1 MKKALSKLFMCL
13 SLLGAFIPLPANAI
27 EGPKVM
33 ALDVQLDDRTG
44 IPDAPEEIERI
55 RLLSDSFKKALTASG
70 ITLVPANDKLKE
82 AVTKQSATYL
92 FDNVEHAAELVGDD
106 ADYLII
112 VVALKPTYLFVYPRL
127 LMIDVETRKVVL
139 AKATQLESSWSDQNT
154 TINNAN
160 RLAEFVKAKLKEL
173 AGKPA
178 Q

>member
-1 MKKALSKLFMCL
+1 MKRLLNALMCIC
-13 SLLGAFIPLPANAI
+13 LLGAFLPTSLAAQT
-27 EGPKVM
+27 PRVM

-55 RLLSDSFKKALTASG
+55 RLLTESFKKALAASG
-70 ITLVPANDKLKE
+70 IALVPANDKLK
-82 AVTKQSATYL
+82 AAQATQSATYL
-92 FDNVEHAAELVGDD
+92 FDNVEHAAELAGDD

-127 LMIDVETRKVVL
+127 LMIDVKTRKVVL

-160 RLAEFVKAKLKEL
+160 RLAEFVKAKLVEL
-173 AGKPA
+173 AGK
-178 Q
+178 